1 MVDWSP
7 AARGNSA
14 NFSWWCATYQLQKHH
29 GRIRCVIV
37 VQQCISTDSWNILH
51 MCQKLPQQD
60 DIVRHGHFGDRFPLG
75 SIPLSQGMVISNWFI
90 NAIVATSI
98 KFESAFPAIKYLKN
112 GSWVV
117 WIVWFDITRTPFVFF
132 SALFNY
138 CKGCATPCDCSE
150 GFKCAN
156 TSTSKGVKNRQDCD
170 MMFACIVLRKENN
183 DIYVFCRVRNNDPS
197 KMPGTFDVL
206 FFLQTLGI
214 WCDFEIL
221 LNNDGWAGCHWD
233 FHQWIQWI
241 LSNRTA
247 WKDAPLCCCPS
258 SSDVI
263 FAASPAICNEARF
276 PYALFVLCYE
286 NVVSR

>member
-1 MVDWSP
+1 
-7 AARGNSA
+7 
-14 NFSWWCATYQLQKHH
+14 
-29 GRIRCVIV
+29 
-37 VQQCISTDSWNILH
+37 
-51 MCQKLPQQD
+51 MCQNLPQQD

-75 SIPLSQGMVISNWFI
+75 SIPPSQGMVISNWFI
-90 NAIVATSI
+90 HATVATSI
-98 KFESAFPAIKYLKN
+98 KFESAFPAIKYLKS

-132 SALFNY
+132 RL
-138 CKGCATPCDCSE
+138 
-150 GFKCAN
+150 
-156 TSTSKGVKNRQDCD
+156 VH
-170 MMFACIVLRKENN
+170 
-183 DIYVFCRVRNNDPS
+183 
-197 KMPGTFDVL
+197 
-206 FFLQTLGI
+206 FLQRLCYTVRLFRRIQVCEHVNFKRSEKQTGLWHDVCMHPVAKGKQWHLCILQRKKQDPFENARHIWCIIFPKTLGI
-214 WCDFEIL
+214 WCDFEVL

-241 LSNRTA
+241 LSNRTP

-276 PYALFVLCYE
+276 LYALFVLCYE

>member
-132 SALFNY
+132 PPCSIIAKVVLHRAIVRRDSSVRTRQLQKVWKIDRTVTWCLHASCCEKKTMIFMYSA
-138 CKGCATPCDCSE
+138 G
-150 GFKCAN
+150 
-156 TSTSKGVKNRQDCD
+156 
-170 MMFACIVLRKENN
+170 
-183 DIYVFCRVRNNDPS
+183 
-197 KMPGTFDVL
+197 
-206 FFLQTLGI
+206 
-214 WCDFEIL
+214 
-221 LNNDGWAGCHWD
+221 
-233 FHQWIQWI
+233 
-241 LSNRTA
+241 
-247 WKDAPLCCCPS
+247 
-258 SSDVI
+258 
-263 FAASPAICNEARF
+263 
-276 PYALFVLCYE
+276 
-286 NVVSR
+286 